1 MTQTRPTGKL
11 GACLESKEVAAQH
24 ALPADRF
31 ARRARFAAADA
42 QAVGRLSLE
51 ESVSHEIHV

>member
-31 ARRARFAAADA
+31 AAAEA
-42 QAVGRLSLE
+42 QAVGRTFRYT
-51 ESVSHEIHV
+51 IP